1 MKVPY
6 LDLGF
11 QYRAIA
17 PSLEGSLEELL
28 ASGSYV
34 LGKNVEAFESEFA
47 EFVGVEHAIGVAN
60 GTDAVRLAL
69 QALDIGPGDEVVA
82 PLHTFK
88 ATIAAIIAL
97 GATPVLVDLDLASGH
112 APVDGL
118 CDAVSLK
125 TRAIVVVHMHGYPFP
140 VQQLLDSLNRR
151 GRTVSVVEDAS
162 QAHGA
167 LSLARPVGS
176 LGTVAAF
183 SLYPGKNLG
192 AAGDAG
198 VVTTTSSEIR
208 DRVLKLRSW
217 TDLEEL
223 DATRGMSWN
232 SRLDEVQALI
242 LRSKLKL
249 LPAWNDSRREQAATY
264 RRLLPPDILWPAD
277 PNGSVFHHFVCL
289 VSRRD
294 QIRSALTDAGVE
306 TGVHYATPVS
316 QTVLMRASRA
326 SQGVEHANDVAHR
339 TISLPIGPHLEE
351 AQVTYVAECL
361 NRLLTRSVD

>member
-6 LDLGF
+6 LDLAF
-11 QYRAIA
+11 QYRAAA
-17 PSLEGSLEELL
+17 PSLEGRIEQLL

-34 LGKNVEAFESEFA
+34 LGENVSAFESEFA
-47 EFVGVEHAIGVAN
+47 DFVGVEHAVGVAN

-88 ATIAAIIAL
+88 ATIAAIVAL
-97 GATPVLVDLDLASGH
+97 GATPVLVDLDPALGH

-118 CDAVSLK
+118 CEAVSSQ
-125 TRAIVVVHMHGYPFP
+125 TRAIVVVHMHGYPYP
-140 VQQLLDSLNRR
+140 VQQLLDALHRS
-151 GRTVSVVEDAS
+151 GRAVPVVEDAS

-167 LSLARPVGS
+167 LSWAQPVGS

-198 VVTTTSSEIR
+198 VVTTASVEIR

-242 LRSKLKL
+242 LRSKLMH
-249 LPAWNDSRREQAATY
+249 LPYWNDLRREQAATY
-264 RRLLPPDILWPAD
+264 RRLLPSHVLWPAE
-277 PNGSVFHHFVCL
+277 PTGSVFHHFICL
-289 VSRRD
+289 VSGRD
-294 QIRSALTDAGVE
+294 RIRSGLADAGIE

-316 QTVLMRASRA
+316 ETVLMRASRA
-326 SQGVEHANDVAHR
+326 SHGVKHANDVARR

-351 AQVTYVAECL
+351 DQVTYVAEQL
-361 NRLLTRSVD
+361 NELLSDAEV

>member
-1 MKVPY
+1 MKIPY
-6 LDLGF
+6 LDLAF

-47 EFVGVEHAIGVAN
+47 DFVGVEHAVGVAN

-88 ATIAAIIAL
+88 ATIAAIVAL
-97 GATPVLVDLDLASGH
+97 GATPVLVDLDLSSGH
-112 APVDGL
+112 APVDGI

-140 VQQLLDSLNRR
+140 VQQLLDSLNRS
-151 GRTVSVVEDAS
+151 GRTVPVVEDAS

-167 LSLARPVGS
+167 LSSGQPVGS

-198 VVTTTSSEIR
+198 IVTTNLSVIR
-208 DRVLKLRSW
+208 DRVIKLRSW
-217 TDLEEL
+217 TDIEDL
-223 DATRGMSWN
+223 DSTRGMSWN
-232 SRLDEVQALI
+232 SRLDEVQALL
-242 LRSKLKL
+242 LRAKLQL
-249 LPAWNDSRREQAATY
+249 LPAWNELRLEQAATY
-264 RRLLPPDILWPAD
+264 RRLLPLDVLWPAD
-277 PNGSVFHHFVCL
+277 PDGSVFHHFICL

-294 QIRSALTDAGVE
+294 HIRSELANAGVE
-306 TGVHYATPVS
+306 TGVHYATPLS
-316 QTVLMRASRA
+316 ETVLMRASRA
-326 SQGVEHANDVAHR
+326 SHGVEHANDVAHR
-339 TISLPIGPHLEE
+339 TISLPIGPHLEQ
-351 AQVTYVAECL
+351 AQITYVAERL
-361 NRLLTRSVD
+361 NGLLTRSVD